1 MCPAAAGARH
11 PPPAP
16 RRRLPRSQEGLHPG
30 AKHPRRGALGA
41 GPQCTS
47 GWEEEK
53 EGPDRRGSNRDKEG
67 GAEGGR
73 APAGR
78 DAKAPPAPGWG
89 GGTGNPGTGRTSSP
103 KLHQEVRPGPRN
115 GDGGARA
122 GQETALGRPLS
133 PKRARTPWG
142 PARRGTGAGRGLR
155 APCILQPPPTRAR
168 APLRHLFL
176 LQVAKF
182 LVDDAEDL
190 LHGLRLHGA
199 RAAGGVLRS
208 RRCCYRCCYRCGG
221 RRRPGCRCRRRCCR
235 RRRGGLAPG
244 GSRGRWRPRRLAA
257 APAVAGG
264 RGHLGGEA
272 DSESGR
278 EETRQ
283 QKEKKKKE
291 RTRESGPESG
301 GGGGGGDGAR
311 RGTKS
316 PRNAQR
322 WGGRA
327 GAGWDGAGRRTRGAR
342 PARPRPGRKEGT
354 GGRARARRSERRR
367 GPRPRPARPS
377 GRGRGRQPPHTTV
390 QLAQGAARRSGPV
403 PGRDP

>member
-89 GGTGNPGTGRTSSP
+89 GDREP
-103 KLHQEVRPGPRN
+103 
-115 GDGGARA
+115 GDGPDELPEASPRGPAGPEARRRVARA

-283 QKEKKKKE
+283 QKEKKKGKDKRERARVRRRRRGETRDKKPKE
-291 RTRESGPESG
+291 RAALGWAG
-301 GGGGGGDGAR
+301 GGGVGRGRPAHAR
-311 RGTKS
+311 RET
-316 PRNAQR
+316 RQAQAGQEGR
-322 WGGRA
+322 DGRA
-327 GAGWDGAGRRTRGAR
+327 GARAQERAAEGTPTPPGPAKRAGAGAGPPTAPHNG
-342 PARPRPGRKEGT
+342 PASAGC
-354 GGRARARRSERRR
+354 SEAVGS
-367 GPRPRPARPS
+367 GPRP
-377 GRGRGRQPPHTTV
+377 
-390 QLAQGAARRSGPV
+390 
-403 PGRDP
+403 